1 MAAPALSFPLVA
13 LDTNFLLDLAAG
25 NAVCLDCL
33 AVLSELKRAP
43 ELVATATV
51 LQELAHLYAAGD
63 SKKKRDLAETALKS
77 LIGWGV
83 NPLQFI
89 PVGHGI
95 IERIGDEIR
104 SKGLLPQAE
113 RNDSYVI
120 AEAALANCSLLISSD
135 IQVTG
140 VNQDDLRHLLA
151 SFDVEP
157 LAILWPAAVMK
168 RFGKK

>member
-1 MAAPALSFPLVA
+1 MAAPALSSPLVA

-25 NAVCLDCL
+25 NAACLDCL
-33 AVLSELKRAP
+33 SVLSEMKRAP
-43 ELVATATV
+43 RLVATATV
-51 LQELAHLYAAGD
+51 LQELAYLYEAGD
-63 SKKKRDLAETALKS
+63 SKKKRALAETALRS

-89 PVGHGI
+89 PVGNGI

-104 SKGLLPQAE
+104 RRGLLPDEE

-135 IQVTG
+135 AQVTG
-140 VNQDDLRHLLA
+140 VNQEDLRHLLNH
-151 SFDVEP
+151 FDVDP
-157 LAILWPAAVMK
+157 IVILWPAAVVK